1 MCHVRM
7 FGIGDGRVYASSDNE
22 LSNDCDIQ
30 AKHNNNAV
38 TYLTVNEKGKFKW
51 IGSFEEL
58 KTLMNELTEK
68 DLKWTSPGG
77 HCKLLELDEAEIRWY
92 SNNKSLTISGKATDD
107 IKSQLRI
114 LDDLSRADTEAT
126 DEGNDNGKNA
136 VIDNTNGEAP
146 EGANNNV
153 KDDVVD
159 NNMTNDRFRETL
171 NSTVREL
178 EVRLER
184 KINEHASEIN
194 ETRIDLYNEKMI
206 RGENEVRNKSINNE
220 QSSNLKGF
228 LAKQN
233 DSLKK
238 ENDQLKL
245 KNKLIT
251 ISVSQNSGI
260 VIVECCKQ
268 TQEKH

>member
-1 MCHVRM
+1 MDVC
-7 FGIGDGRVYASSDNE
+7 ASSSDNE

-30 AKHNNNAV
+30 AKYKNNAAN
-38 TYLTVNEKGKFKW
+38 YLTVNEKGKFKW
-51 IGSFEEL
+51 IGPFEEI
-58 KTLMNELTEK
+58 KSLMNELTEK

-92 SNNKSLTISGKATDD
+92 SNNKSLTISGKASDD

-114 LDDLSRADTEAT
+114 LADLSRADTEVT
-126 DEGNDNGKNA
+126 DEGNSNGKDA

-178 EVRLER
+178 EVSLER
-184 KINEHASEIN
+184 KINELASEIN

-206 RGENEVRNKSINNE
+206 RGENEVRNESINNE

-238 ENDQLKL
+238 ENDQLKASFGVVFCI
-245 KNKLIT
+245 K
-251 ISVSQNSGI
+251 SQGI
-260 VIVECCKQ
+260 FV
-268 TQEKH
+268 